1 MTASQRTEGAG
12 PGQRRLITY
21 GKTSRPRHSNSI
33 DTDVSKRQYTDKPID
48 PTSTRVAFQNP
59 STSMPI
65 RSPAA
70 AQDSV
75 PGQQRT
81 QVKYGNSVDSR
92 VEGQQRKRK
101 RTSRVPE
108 ADSISEG
115 STTLQRSHSSAKGGE
130 PNTNNIAT
138 HKVPASEKVG
148 ATSQPQPTNS
158 NIRSTRKAVDSQGFQ
173 LSSDGLDEQPTPR
186 PKSRRTRLI
195 DALAAQRPRSPV
207 APTDSGAQSPTL
219 QPRSESSTPFS
230 QRSTVVK
237 DVQVRPLHLSR
248 EGSRTGKIKITYSQS
263 RSNLSE
269 LLHPGDPSQASLQIQ
284 SDATLHDQLL
294 PQSPGLSDPGGFDF
308 DDDMEDD
315 GDLSQAIRSV
325 HELRRAGA
333 HNRFADEMEDLL
345 SRIGKP
351 GKHALHMRRTALLEL
366 AHKLQDDRFIGQFQA
381 HAARD
386 SIFKDI
392 GEEQD
397 VVCGIAMTAVLVLF
411 LSSGAAPH
419 LLRQLAEDRLE
430 GLLERLINVS
440 EDIETL
446 ASQRQVNLPG
456 SSRRSLS
463 SLKKTILGME
473 IWHGFRPSILSPRY
487 LALKLLDIF
496 VRCSDPILADEV
508 MRSLE
513 LRLTALGGQHIDG
526 RSRDEVELVLV
537 LAPLEAHSST
547 DLDSS
552 NRAAMIVSRG
562 PLVTGLL
569 QTSLDQWPAAQK
581 HVEMS
586 TLKLAINTTNTKGG
600 ARAFDDKSLLTS
612 LTTCI
617 KQGFTTVAEGMRR
630 NRQQKAVYDSL
641 LLLLGVMI
649 NILEHCP
656 DARLSLDTSC
666 LEIFIDL
673 YVDNHMTMSEA
684 DSVEK
689 SEFAVAFGYLAVLLG
704 YLCLAGPSARQ
715 LEARTPGKGIEPLIK
730 TIKDFIEKIRVQN
743 ELKIGNYEPAV
754 VTIMSSLPTSSILP
768 SEVYRDLLDLHA
780 SPRTRVK
787 RAIEGAIT
795 HACIR
800 CRSPKESSKMPS
812 PRQRKVAIVGSRS
825 VGKSSLAV
833 QFVDGHFVDSYYPTI
848 ENTFSKTIRYKGQ
861 DFLTEIVDTAGQDEY
876 SILNSKHFI
885 GIHGYMLVYS
895 VSSLPSFEMV
905 QVIREKILN
914 HLADLSHATQGTESV
929 PIVIVGNKSDLRP
942 EQRQVSAEDGKKL
955 SEKFQ
960 CGWTEASAR
969 YNENVGRAFELLI
982 GQIEKSQNPGEAPA
996 KSNCIMM

>member
-1 MTASQRTEGAG
+1 MTASQRTEGAI

-21 GKTSRPRHSNSI
+21 GKASRPRHSSSI
-33 DTDVSKRQYTDKPID
+33 DADVSKRQHADKPID
-48 PTSTRVAFQNP
+48 PTSTRVAFQSP

-65 RSPAA
+65 RSPAT

-75 PGQQRT
+75 PEQQRA
-81 QVKYGNSVDSR
+81 QVKYGSSADSR
-92 VEGQQRKRK
+92 IEGQQRKRK

-108 ADSISEG
+108 AGSISEG
-115 STTLQRSHSSAKGGE
+115 STALQRSHSSAKGGE

-138 HKVPASEKVG
+138 DEVPASEMVG
-148 ATSQPQPTNS
+148 ATSQPHPTNS
-158 NIRSTRKAVDSQGFQ
+158 NMRNTRTAVGSQGFQ
-173 LSSDGLDEQPTPR
+173 LSSDGSDEQPTPR
-186 PKSRRTRLI
+186 PKSRRIRLI
-195 DALAAQRPRSPV
+195 DALAAQRPRSP
-207 APTDSGAQSPTL
+207 ATPSDNGAQSPTL

-230 QRSTVVK
+230 QRSTVAK
-237 DVQVRPLHLSR
+237 DVQ
-248 EGSRTGKIKITYSQS
+248 
-263 RSNLSE
+263 
-269 LLHPGDPSQASLQIQ
+269 PGDPSQANLQIQ
-284 SDATLHDQLL
+284 NDPTLHDQLL
-294 PQSPGLSDPGGFDF
+294 PQSPSLSDPGGFDF
-308 DDDMEDD
+308 DDDAEDD

-351 GKHALHMRRTALLEL
+351 GKHALPMRRTALLEL
-366 AHKLQDDRFIGQFQA
+366 AHKLQDDRFVGQFQA

-386 SIFKDI
+386 SIFKDV

-397 VVCGIAMTAVLVLF
+397 VVCGIVMTAVLILF

-419 LLRQLAEDRLE
+419 LLRQLAEDRLG

-463 SLKKTILGME
+463 SLKRTILGME

-569 QTSLDQWPAAQK
+569 QASLDQWPAAQR

-586 TLKLAINTTNTKGG
+586 TLKLAINTTNTEGG

-617 KQGFTTVAEGMRR
+617 EQGFTTVAEAMRR
-630 NRQQKAVYDSL
+630 NRQQKAIYDSL

-656 DARLSLDTSC
+656 DARLSLDKSC

-715 LEARTPGKGIEPLIK
+715 LEARIPGKGIEPLIK
-730 TIKDFIEKIRVQN
+730 TIKDFIEKIRIQN
-743 ELKIGNYEPAV
+743 ELKVSNYEQV
-754 VTIMSSLPTSSILP
+754 V
-768 SEVYRDLLDLHA
+768 
-780 SPRTRVK
+780 
-787 RAIEGAIT
+787 
-795 HACIR
+795 
-800 CRSPKESSKMPS
+800 
-812 PRQRKVAIVGSRS
+812 VAIMQ
-825 VGKSSLAV
+825 GKSSLAV

-914 HLADLSHATQGTESV
+914 HLADLSRATQGTESV

>member
-173 LSSDGLDEQPTPR
+173 LSSDGSDEQPTPR

-237 DVQVRPLHLSR
+237 DV
-248 EGSRTGKIKITYSQS
+248 
-263 RSNLSE
+263 
-269 LLHPGDPSQASLQIQ
+269 
-284 SDATLHDQLL
+284 QLL